1 MFPGRGMMAF
11 PMRGYSLG
19 IPKLNFNWASFL
31 TNAGKTLNVVN
42 QAIPVFYQIGPI
54 YKNVKTMFRVANEF
68 RKPDEIVE
76 QDVPKE
82 EEKEVVVEKELRNP
96 VFFK

>member
-19 IPKLNFNWASFL
+19 MPKLNFNWAGFL

-54 YKNVKTMFRVANEF
+54 YRNVKTMFKVANEF
-68 RKPDEIVE
+68 RKPDEVVE
-76 QDVPKE
+76 QQEELKE
-82 EEKEVVVEKELRNP
+82 EVKEEKVLKNP

>member
-1 MFPGRGMMAF
+1 MFPGRGLMSF

-19 IPKLNFNWASFL
+19 FPRSTFNWAGFL

-54 YKNVKTMFRVANEF
+54 YRNVKTMFRVANEF
-68 RKPDEIVE
+68 RKPDTVQEETVEEIKE
-76 QDVPKE
+76 VPKE
-82 EEKEVVVEKELRNP
+82 EKILKNP
-96 VFFK
+96 AFFK

>member
-1 MFPGRGMMAF
+1 MFPGRSMMAL

-19 IPKLNFNWASFL
+19 IPKFNFNWGSFL

-54 YKNVKTMFRVANEF
+54 YRNVRTMFRVANEF
-68 RKPDEIVE
+68 RKPDEVE
-76 QDVPKE
+76 QVE
-82 EEKEVVVEKELRNP
+82 EVKPVEEVKNEKVLRNP

>member
-1 MFPGRGMMAF
+1 MMAF

-19 IPKLNFNWASFL
+19 MPKLNFNWAGFL

-54 YKNVKTMFRVANEF
+54 YRNVKTMFKVANEF
-68 RKPDEIVE
+68 RKPDEVVE
-76 QDVPKE
+76 QQEELKE
-82 EEKEVVVEKELRNP
+82 EVKEEKVLKNP

>member
-19 IPKLNFNWASFL
+19 LPKFNFNWAGFL
-31 TNAGKTLNVVN
+31 TTAGKTLNVVN

-54 YKNVKTMFRVANEF
+54 CRNVKTMFRVANEF
-68 RKPDEIVE
+68 RKPD
-76 QDVPKE
+76 DVKPQEEVVKE
-82 EEKEVVVEKELRNP
+82 EVKEEKILRNP